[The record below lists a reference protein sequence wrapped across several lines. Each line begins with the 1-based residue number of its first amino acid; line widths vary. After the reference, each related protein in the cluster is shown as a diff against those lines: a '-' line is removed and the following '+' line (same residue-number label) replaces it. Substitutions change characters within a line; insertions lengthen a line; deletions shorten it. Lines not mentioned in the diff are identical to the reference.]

1 MKKLEII
8 IKPEKLESL
17 KNILNDCEASGLMI
31 TNIMGYGNQKG
42 YTRMYR
48 GTTYNVN
55 LLPKV
60 KVETVVADD
69 ASEKIIERVV
79 KEISTGNYG
88 DGKIFVYNIEDVVRY
103 PYRRARCRCCLISDS
118 DNLITFYSALALR
131 HFVCFEVIVN
141 TFYFPNKA
149 LS

>member
-17 KNILNDCEASGLMI
+17 KNILDDCEASGLMI
-31 TNIMGYGNQKG
+31 TNIMGYGNQKC

-69 ASEKIIERVV
+69 AAEKIVDRVV

-88 DGKIFVYNIEDVVRY
+88 DGKIFIYNIEDVVRI
-103 PYRRARCRCCLISDS
+103 RTGERGADAI
-118 DNLITFYSALALR
+118 
-131 HFVCFEVIVN
+131 
-141 TFYFPNKA
+141 
-149 LS
+149 

>member
-17 KNILNDCEASGLMI
+17 KNILDDCEASGLMI

-60 KVETVVADD
+60 KVETVVADE
-69 ASEKIIERVV
+69 AAEKIVDRVV

-88 DGKIFVYNIEDVVRY
+88 DGKIFILPVEK
-103 PYRRARCRCCLISDS
+103 A
-118 DNLITFYSALALR
+118 ITVSSG
-131 HFVCFEVIVN
+131 
-141 TFYFPNKA
+141 KA
-149 LS
+149 EL